1 MKKFLASQF
10 LKFSSMKV
18 THSIPGRVR
27 FSIPGL
33 KHVDKNML
41 HFEEELVEL
50 LEELNGVIELS
61 LSPITGKALVKY
73 DHSVIDEKTLLTRF
87 KFTWDKMINEIMK
100 VDASVEINDEL
111 VRSFK
116 PTLELIIDEVNQGA

>member
-33 KHVDKNML
+33 KHIDKNML

-50 LEELNGVIELS
+50 LEGLNGVDELS
-61 LSPITGKALVKY
+61 LSPISGKALVKY
-73 DHSVIDEKTLLTRF
+73 DQSIVDEKMLLNRI

-100 VDASVEINDEL
+100 VDASIEVTDEL

-116 PTLELIIDEVNQGA
+116 PSLESIIDEVNKGA